1 MTIGNVILMIAAGV
15 GLSAIIA
22 VEWRLRKSDA
32 GAQFLDLVEQ
42 IGKREPHTGK
52 VLRQLYRTLQPSNRA
67 GHTYVRIAQ
76 AYLEALEAGA
86 SDG

>member
-22 VEWRLRKSDA
+22 VEWRLRKNDS
-32 GAQFLDLVEQ
+32 GARFLDLVEQ
-42 IGKREPHTGK
+42 IGKKEPNTGK
-52 VLRQLYRTLQPSNRA
+52 VLRQLYRAIQPSNRA

-76 AYLEALEAGA
+76 AYLETLEAGA

>member
-1 MTIGNVILMIAAGV
+1 MNIGSIVLMIAAGV

-22 VEWRLRKSDA
+22 VEWRLRRTDT
-32 GAQFLDLVEQ
+32 GAKFLDLVEQ
-42 IGKREPHTGK
+42 IGKKEPHTGK
-52 VLRQLYRTLQPSNRA
+52 VLRQLYRAVRPSNRA

-76 AYLEALEAGA
+76 AYLKALEAGA